1 MTTTVIVQA
10 HCASN
15 KKVDITMKHESGAK
29 ENFDLEDGE
38 TQEFTVYD
46 LKEVSVREVVKI
58 YKVTTGE
65 REGCLKHVKNGRV
78 ICNGKKCEHFSICF
92 SS

>member
-65 REGCLKHVKNGRV
+65 REIGIFGGHGLKTLSEN
-78 ICNGKKCEHFSICF
+78 KKMEG
-92 SS
+92 